1 MTKTLTFFLSAFLLI
16 CSCNNPKTTKDNT
29 DQNNSANDKADI
41 GRLNDVLKKYEV
53 PSQIFK
59 ITSEKPSV
67 VTGRKGTKI
76 SINPNDL
83 ITESGK
89 PLGQNI
95 EVEVKELTNQ
105 GQLLSSNA
113 QTVSDGK
120 LLISGGAYF
129 IGMTSNG
136 EQLKLKEGKNL
147 SVQFPKLSDKEMALF
162 YGQRNDLGQMNWL
175 KATET
180 FKTTRPPVNTQP
192 TTDSAKNSSDY
203 PERKS
208 DIEAIMDYVDS
219 GYNPTPEEKE
229 RNIQQG
235 KNYIVSQKVYDEIG
249 ISKLGWINC
258 DRFWEVE
265 NTTELYASFNSQD
278 SIKNANVYLVFK
290 NINSVIQAYYYSD
303 KSPQFENM
311 PIGYKARL
319 IAYTVKDE
327 KVFAYSTDLTIT
339 KGQKLTLNL
348 KEINDK
354 DFKKLISN

>member
-1 MTKTLTFFLSAFLLI
+1 MTKKLTLSLSICFLL
-16 CSCNNPKTTKDNT
+16 CTCNNPKTTNDNG
-29 DQNNSANDKADI
+29 AKDKADI
-41 GRLNDVLKKYEV
+41 AILNDALKKFEE

-59 ITSEKPSV
+59 VAADKPNV
-67 VTGRKGTKI
+67 VTGQKGTKI

-95 EVEVKELTNQ
+95 EVELKELTNQ

-113 QTVSDGK
+113 QTISDGK

-162 YGQRNDLGQMNWL
+162 YGQRNELGQMNWQ

-180 FKTTRPPVNTQP
+180 FKTTRPPANTQP
-192 TTDSAKNSSDY
+192 FADSTKKQ
-203 PERKS
+203 KS

-229 RNIQQG
+229 KNIQQR

-265 NTTELYASFNSQD
+265 NTTELYASFNPQD

-290 NINSVIQAYYYSD
+290 DMNSVIQAYYYSD

-311 PIGYKARL
+311 PIGCKIR
-319 IAYTVKDE
+319 
-327 KVFAYSTDLTIT
+327 
-339 KGQKLTLNL
+339 
-348 KEINDK
+348 
-354 DFKKLISN
+354 